1 MSISDP
7 VVFSLNSSRRASRKS
22 RTKEE
27 LQASIRAAKRELK
40 LLAEQEREASIRR
53 LGTLAL
59 RHGLDAYDDAAIEFV
74 LQDVLQRLLDRA
86 NTTN

>member
-7 VVFSLNSSRRASRKS
+7 TPRKPSRKA

-27 LQASIRAAKRELK
+27 LHASIRAAKRELK

-53 LGTLAL
+53 LGMLAL
-59 RHGLDAYDDAAIEFV
+59 RHGLDAYDDAAIEFA
-74 LQDVLQRLLDRA
+74 LQDVLQRLLDHPT
-86 NTTN
+86 TTN